1 MFNHSNITYLLIS
14 HKLHV
19 ILWNTSKVSNHNG
32 CYRQHL
38 NLAAYSILN
47 VVHKMRCSKIA
58 GTLKTTTTTTKAK
71 ATTTHVSSAYTLNE
85 RNERYRREKNTHR
98 SLMITRMSF
107 EQQCLHFFSP
117 LYKSRAHL
125 HLKNTVSIKCKS
137 ISCLRQI
144 TSQFSRKL
152 IMMSDV
158 VQCSG
163 CLL

>member
-1 MFNHSNITYLLIS
+1 MFNHSNITYLLIP

-32 CYRQHL
+32 FHRQHL

-58 GTLKTTTTTTKAK
+58 GTFKTTTTKAK

-85 RNERYRREKNTHR
+85 QPTIQKREKKETHR

-158 VQCSG
+158 VQCSC